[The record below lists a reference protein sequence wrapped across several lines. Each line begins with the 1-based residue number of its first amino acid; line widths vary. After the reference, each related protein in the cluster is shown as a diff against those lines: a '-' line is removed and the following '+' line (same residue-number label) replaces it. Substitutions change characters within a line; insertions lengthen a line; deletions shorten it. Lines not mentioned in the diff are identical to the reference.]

1 MYGVHRFKKKTLN
14 NFLGYFF
21 KEIIYGI
28 HFNSLQDAKRF
39 EYAFL

>member
-14 NFLGYFF
+14 NYLGYFF